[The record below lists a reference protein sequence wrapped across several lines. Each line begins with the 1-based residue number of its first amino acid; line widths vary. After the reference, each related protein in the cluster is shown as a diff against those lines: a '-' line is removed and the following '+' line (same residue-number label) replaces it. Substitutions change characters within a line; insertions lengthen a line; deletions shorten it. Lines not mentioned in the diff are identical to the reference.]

1 MSYFPNSHTASAL
14 TAEPTSS
21 VGRTEPHVTRSRWR
35 RKQDEGLLTPGEVA
49 QLFGVHPKTIA
60 RWANSG
66 KLTPARTL
74 GGHRR
79 YQADEVYGL
88 LAEQQQPS

>member
-1 MSYFPNSHTASAL
+1 MSYFPNPRTGSPR
-14 TAEPTSS
+14 TAEPISS
-21 VGRTEPHVTRSRWR
+21 VTRTEPHLTRSRWR
-35 RKQDEGLLTPGEVA
+35 RRQEEGLLTPGEVA

-79 YQADEVYGL
+79 YQADEVYAL